1 MPIVSDLN
9 LLMSSELDQLR
20 TRFIETGGH
29 ITQSIGV
36 GRVIGQVFAHIYF
49 SPQPQT
55 LDDLTRE
62 LSISKGAAS
71 MSVRQLEQWGAVR
84 QVWIK
89 GERKDYYEADE
100 DFGRIIRRALLDL
113 IGRRMETADALLE
126 EAEQLA
132 PATKKRTQT
141 SDEEFMQRRIRKLR
155 VFRDRAQY
163 IWDSSIIRLLL
174 K

>member
-1 MPIVSDLN
+1 
-9 LLMSSELDQLR
+9 MSSELDQLR
-20 TRFIETGGH
+20 NRFIESGGQ

-49 SPQPQT
+49 SPEAQT

-84 QVWIK
+84 QVWVK

-113 IGRRMETADALLE
+113 IGRRMETADTLLKD
-126 EAEQLA
+126 AERFA
-132 PATKKRTQT
+132 AASRKPSKDPER
-141 SDEEFMQRRIRKLR
+141 EFMRRRIEKLR
-155 VFRDRAQY
+155 IFRDRAQY

-174 K
+174 KK

>member
-1 MPIVSDLN
+1 MTSDLK
-9 LLMSSELDQLR
+9 QLR
-20 TRFIETGGH
+20 ERFIETGGH

-49 SPQPQT
+49 SPQAQT

-62 LSISKGAAS
+62 LHISKGSAS

-84 QVWIK
+84 QVWVK
-89 GERKDYYEADE
+89 GERKDYYEANE

-113 IGRRMETADALLE
+113 IGRRMEATDALLE
-126 EAEQLA
+126 DAERLA
-132 PATKKRTQT
+132 PKGPKKLQDP
-141 SDEEFMQRRIRKLR
+141 DEQFMRRRVQKLR

-163 IWDSSIIRLLL
+163 IWDSSIIKLLL
-174 K
+174 KK

>member
-1 MPIVSDLN
+1 
-9 LLMSSELDQLR
+9 MSSELEQLR
-20 TRFIETGGH
+20 ERFIETGGH

-62 LSISKGAAS
+62 LQVSKGAAS

-89 GERKDYYEADE
+89 GERKDYFEACE

-113 IGRRMETADALLE
+113 IGRRMEATDTLLE
-126 EAEQLA
+126 QAEQLVA
-132 PATKKRTQT
+132 YGKRKTRNA
-141 SDEEFMQRRIRKLR
+141 DEQFLARRIEKLR
-155 VFRDRAQY
+155 VFRNRAQY
-163 IWDSSIIRLLL
+163 IWDSSIIKLLL